1 MSKNTYIFAG
11 ESYMVRESVNN
22 LKGSLSIQ
30 YPEMNVTEYK
40 TMPKTDELIE
50 ACFSVPF
57 MSDVRFIAAFGCTAL
72 GTKGSA
78 DDSRKI
84 AEALKKIPDTT
95 VIVLCTED
103 ALDKRRALY
112 TYISKQGTVKEFA
125 APSIADCVGFVQKK
139 AHEYGASVSTKA
151 ASLLIAAVGCDYFAL
166 DNETAKLAAYCG
178 YDEITAKHVEEC
190 AAKSLEYNV
199 FEIHGLLA
207 GRQTDKAKKLLEDIL
222 RTERPEG
229 LIGLIARKIRDMYKV
244 KTMADLKYPASRIAE
259 MTGIK
264 GFVVDILK
272 KESARFTQGDLRDA
286 LVRLA
291 DLDYG
296 IKSGEAD
303 ASVALHKT
311 LMTIYKL

>member
-1 MSKNTYIFAG
+1 MNKNTYIFAG
-11 ESYMVRESVNN
+11 ENYMVRESVNK
-22 LKGSLSIQ
+22 LKSSLNIQ

-57 MSDVRFIAAFGCTAL
+57 MSDIRFIAVFGCTAL
-72 GTKGSA
+72 TAKGSA

-84 AEALKKIPDTT
+84 AEALKKLPDTT
-95 VIVLCTED
+95 VIALCTED

-112 TYISKQGTVKEFA
+112 TYISKQGTVKEFS
-125 APSIADCVGFVQKK
+125 APAIADCVSFSQKK
-139 AHEYGASVSTKA
+139 AREYGASISAKA
-151 ASLLIAAVGCDYFAL
+151 ASVLVAAVGCDYFAL

-178 YDEITAKHVEEC
+178 YGEITAKHVEQC

-207 GRQTDKAKKLLEDIL
+207 GGQAGKAKKLLEDIL

-244 KTMADLKYPASRIAE
+244 KTMADLKYPPSKIAE
-259 MTGIK
+259 MTGIR

-272 KESARFTQGDLRDA
+272 KESARFTQQDLRDA

-291 DLDYG
+291 ELDYG

-303 ASVALHKT
+303 ASIALPETIMK
-311 LMTIYKL
+311 IYKL